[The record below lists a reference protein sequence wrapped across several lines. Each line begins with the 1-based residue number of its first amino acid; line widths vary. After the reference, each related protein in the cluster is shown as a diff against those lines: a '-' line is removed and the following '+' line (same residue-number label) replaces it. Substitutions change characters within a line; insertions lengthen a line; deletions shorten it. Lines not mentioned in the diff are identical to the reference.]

1 MPAQTDWNTIPEAE
15 FRATL
20 RDFIEKRCPANLRYY
35 PYRFPAATTKVW
47 YTALHQAGMIAPG
60 WPVEY
65 GGMGLTPARHLV
77 FIEEME
83 TAGAPFLHDS
93 GVRNLGPA
101 LIAWGSA
108 AQQLHYLPAMH
119 AGDHIWC
126 QGYSEPSAGS
136 DLASLSCSGRFE
148 GDRLIINGQ
157 KIWTTSATE
166 ANRMFALVRT
176 DSSGAK
182 QAGITF
188 VLIDMALPGLTVR
201 PIDNL
206 SGHADF
212 CEVFFDDVT
221 VGLDAIVGAANEG
234 WQVAR
239 SQLGFERI
247 WAGSPKRAVKT
258 LAQLQRLM
266 AARDLLDEASWSQR
280 LAQASFDTL
289 DAQDLYA
296 RFADLVGTGGTLGV
310 EVSAL
315 KIWSTQTFQALSEM
329 LIDVAAEQ
337 GGIAGD
343 LDAGGQALDILAP
356 YYESRA
362 PAIFAGTN
370 EVHRNILARSV
381 LNLPKSS

>member
-1 MPAQTDWNTIPEAE
+1 MTVQTDWNGLAEAE
-15 FRATL
+15 FRAIL
-20 RDFIEKRCPANLRYY
+20 RAFIAEKCPANLRYY

-47 YTALHQAGMIAPG
+47 YEALHEAGMIAPG

-83 TAGAPFLHDS
+83 AGGTPFLHDS

-101 LIAWGSA
+101 LIAWGTE
-108 AQQLHYLPAMH
+108 AQKQHYLPAMH
-119 AGDHIWC
+119 SGAHIWC

-166 ANRMFALVRT
+166 ANHMFALVRT
-176 DSSGAK
+176 DTSGPK
-182 QAGITF
+182 QEGITF
-188 VLIDMALPGLTVR
+188 VLVDMSLPGLTVR

-206 SGHADF
+206 SGHSDF
-212 CEVFFDDVT
+212 CEVFFDDVS
-221 VGLDAIVGAANEG
+221 VGADAVVSAPNEG
-234 WQVAR
+234 WKVAR
-239 SQLGFERI
+239 AQLGFERI

-258 LAQLQRLM
+258 LAQVRRLM
-266 AARDLLDEASWSQR
+266 AARGLLEAPGWGER
-280 LAQASFDTL
+280 LAQATFDTL

-315 KIWSTQTFQALSEM
+315 KIWSTATFQSLSEM
-329 LIDVAAEQ
+329 LIDAAEDE

-343 LDAGGQALDILAP
+343 LDADGQPLDVLAP

-370 EVHRNILARSV
+370 EIHRNILARSV
-381 LNLPKSS
+381 LGLPKSG